1 MLKETLD
8 RLDEKFL
15 TNPRSKMSYLN
26 GDEKRELVKFVEEEI
41 KLARE
46 ETIMEVE
53 SKISKIPKI
62 EMTFSDIKDVLNK
75 LKKYETIRNV
85 LKEKIVRSE
94 KHMMKLFTPPPLKS
108 PKICKSIMIGVMSK
122 EERI

>member
-8 RLDEKFL
+8 KLDEKFL
-15 TNPRSKMSYLN
+15 TNPRSKMCYLS

-62 EMTFSDIKDVLNK
+62 EMTFSEIKNILNK
-75 LKKYETIRNV
+75 LKK
-85 LKEKIVRSE
+85 
-94 KHMMKLFTPPPLKS
+94 
-108 PKICKSIMIGVMSK
+108 
-122 EERI
+122 